1 MANNYKYSG
10 KRITI
15 LNPTAAVAAGVLTR
29 QRGIIG
35 IPQNNRTPGQSVS
48 FAIEGVWGMTFSAYA
63 GIGAGPMPAAG
74 SVLYWDTSAATL
86 SNGAAND
93 DFAAVKCI
101 TSPSAVDGSF
111 DGLLLPSANGRPVGQ
126 DHA

>member
-1 MANNYKYSG
+1 MSNNYKYSG

-35 IPQNNRTPGQSVS
+35 IPLNNRTPGQSVA
-48 FAIEGVWGMTFSAYA
+48 FAVEGVWGMTFSHYA
-63 GIGAGPMPAAG
+63 GIGSGPMPAAG
-74 SVLYWDTSAATL
+74 SNLYWDTSAATL
-86 SNGAAND
+86 SNGSASD
-93 DFAAVKCI
+93 DYCAVKCI
-101 TSPSAVDGSF
+101 TSPSTTDGSF

-126 DHA
+126 DHS